1 MTMARGDDVDSMASL
16 GVGGR
21 SHSTH
26 SDSHS
31 PSPGSRTHSRSVSR
45 TSDKEEQNFYQHAR
59 SESQVG
65 LREDTDADVR
75 IHDSDA
81 RPVELEYETPNTVKG
96 IWLGTYFFF
105 SLLLTLY
112 NKLILGSVCLFI
124 FMFVFVQRESAKNDI
139 QRDMHLGADL
149 ELEIWRT

>member
-1 MTMARGDDVDSMASL
+1 
-16 GVGGR
+16 
-21 SHSTH
+21 
-26 SDSHS
+26 
-31 PSPGSRTHSRSVSR
+31 
-45 TSDKEEQNFYQHAR
+45 
-59 SESQVG
+59 VG

-75 IHDSDA
+75 IRDSDA

-124 FMFVFVQRESAKNDI
+124 FMFMSVQGESAKNDI

>member
-1 MTMARGDDVDSMASL
+1 MTMARGGDVASKASL

-31 PSPGSRTHSRSVSR
+31 PSPGSRTHSRSASR
-45 TSDKEEQNFYQHAR
+45 TSNKEEQNFYQHAR

-75 IHDSDA
+75 IRDSDA

-124 FMFVFVQRESAKNDI
+124 FMFMSVQ
-139 QRDMHLGADL
+139 
-149 ELEIWRT
+149 